1 MDTWNSE
8 NFQTRQ
14 FWYWVVKETEM
25 LVKKKNHKLEMIMG
39 KKPED

>member
-8 NFQTRQ
+8 NFQTQQ

-25 LVKKKNHKLEMIMG
+25 LVKKNHKLEMIMG